1 MAALAT
7 GLMRSLALAQG
18 SPAFQHRNVRSL
30 VPAAVVLAKPHAFY
44 TNLFCLSGRKFLSNA
59 PALSRLGVRKT
70 SCAAYGDM
78 DGKDKPESVN
88 DPPPS
93 DNDDAHDKKDDEGSL
108 SDAEE
113 KAKEAKQKEDE
124 EAEKHLKGLKQ
135 DLILALSGTNWG
147 MDANRETH
155 AVIADIIT
163 QLEAVN
169 PNPAPTEA
177 LEVLDGKWIMVYTSV
192 KEFLPFVAA
201 RNLPLV
207 NVSKISQFIDSDSL
221 TVENVVSFTSPYMMT
236 SFTNCASFDVRSPK
250 RVQLKFEESVINTSQ
265 HEDFIHVP
273 EQTSFMGH
281 RISLKS
287 LQDILQPFQDM
298 AVQITKK
305 AAEHKPLRIP
315 YPANRVQSWLLTT
328 YVDDSLRIAR
338 AECGGVFA
346 LVKEGSP
353 IPFILI

>member
-7 GLMRSLALAQG
+7 GLMRSLALTQAT
-18 SPAFQHRNVRSL
+18 PAFQQRNVRSL

-70 SCAAYGDM
+70 LCAAYGDM
-78 DGKDKPESVN
+78 DG
-88 DPPPS
+88 
-93 DNDDAHDKKDDEGSL
+93 L
-108 SDAEE
+108 SDADE

-346 LVKEGSP
+346 LVKEGSS